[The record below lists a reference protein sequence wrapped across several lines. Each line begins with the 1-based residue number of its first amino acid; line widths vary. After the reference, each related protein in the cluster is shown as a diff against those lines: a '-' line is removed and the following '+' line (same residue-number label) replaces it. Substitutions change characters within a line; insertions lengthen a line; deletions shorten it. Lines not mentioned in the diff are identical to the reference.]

1 MEWHGSIQITIV
13 IIVIACAA
21 AYAGWRIYKTLAAKD
36 KTCAGCPLK
45 DTCKKTKKRTMKNE
59 GMDNHRQFII

>member
-21 AYAGWRIYKTLAAKD
+21 AYAGWRIYKTLTTKD

-45 DTCKKTKKRTMKNE
+45 DTCKNKEINNE
-59 GMDNHRQFII
+59 K

>member
-1 MEWHGSIQITIV
+1 MEWYDSIQITIV

-45 DTCKKTKKRTMKNE
+45 DTCKKQRNE
-59 GMDNHRQFII
+59 Q